1 MEAKM
6 KIANMMFILLGVIV
20 LICGILNIW
29 NPLFG
34 DSSSAV
40 FAITYGATPF
50 VPIVGLSLLAIGLA
64 MVVKGTEDEYGRRI

>member
-6 KIANMMFILLGVIV
+6 KIANMLFILLGCIV

-34 DSSSAV
+34 DSAAAV
-40 FAITYGATPF
+40 FAITYGGTPA

-64 MVVKGTEDEYGRRI
+64 MIVKGTEDEYGRKR